1 MNGTAEQRFYFLY
14 GKKNPAIEF
23 KHSRYRV
30 RNFIE
35 DEFEY
40 DDFYEDESHDSEW
53 NDNHDD
59 EDDL

>member
-23 KHSRYRV
+23 KYSRYRV
-30 RNFIE
+30 WNFIE

-40 DDFYEDESHDSEW
+40 DDFYEDDSDEEWHDS
-53 NDNHDD
+53 HDD